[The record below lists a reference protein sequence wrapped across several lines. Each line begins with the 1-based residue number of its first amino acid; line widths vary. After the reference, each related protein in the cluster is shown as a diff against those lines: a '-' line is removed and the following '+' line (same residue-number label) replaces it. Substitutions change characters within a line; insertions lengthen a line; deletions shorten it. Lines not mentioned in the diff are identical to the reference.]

1 MKSVPRMPDFLLGR
15 ELGIKEAYVIK
26 FRVVHVVV
34 DLPKPQKNVKDQIDR
49 SSEKQKQKMRYTCNR
64 CVFGNDNQEQ
74 LSENQRRQR
83 EPSDTM

>member
-34 DLPKPQKNVKDQIDR
+34 DLPKPQKNVKDQIDHL
-49 SSEKQKQKMRYTCNR
+49 
-64 CVFGNDNQEQ
+64 F
-74 LSENQRRQR
+74 
-83 EPSDTM
+83 